1 MKTRSIALAL
11 AVALVLLSPAA
22 FAQSADKPM
31 TEKELT
37 KFIADWPAVTA
48 WFADRSQEIARDDTG
63 GVATALFTGK
73 DFEAF
78 IGKRSWSTARFSYV
92 AGTAFWLVSLVKVEK
107 ENPDLAKQFDDAIAQ
122 VQASDLPA
130 DEKAQNIKSLE
141 DAKKMSLGLSGDRQ
155 TNQAELKLVRTH
167 YDELMT
173 LVQGLTSS

>member
-11 AVALVLLSPAA
+11 AAALALASPAA

-31 TEKELT
+31 TDKELT
-37 KFIADWPAVTA
+37 KFIADWPAVAA
-48 WFADRSQEIARDDTG
+48 WFADRSQKITQDSAG
-63 GVATALFTGK
+63 GVSAALFTGK

-78 IGKRSWSTARFSYV
+78 IGKRGWSTARFSYV
-92 AGTAFWLVSLVKVEK
+92 AGTAFWLVGLVKVEK

-141 DAKKMSLGLSGDRQ
+141 DAKKMSLGLSGDKEI
-155 TNQAELKLVRTH
+155 NQAELRLVRAR
-167 YDELMT
+167 YDEVVKLIKER
-173 LVQGLTSS
+173 